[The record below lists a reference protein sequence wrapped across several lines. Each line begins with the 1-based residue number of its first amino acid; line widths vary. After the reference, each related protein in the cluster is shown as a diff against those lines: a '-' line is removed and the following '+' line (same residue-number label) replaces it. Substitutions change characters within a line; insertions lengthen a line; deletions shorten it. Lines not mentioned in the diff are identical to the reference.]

1 MIPGPVLMVAGVSL
15 LLAFVI
21 SAALTP
27 VCRGW
32 AVKRGF
38 VDRPKGEGHKEHE
51 RPIAFGGGIS
61 ITAGILVPM
70 GVLLAAAWVLG
81 EPPADR
87 LVFLDKWVPSWR
99 EWLGGVVKK
108 APVGLAIMAGAVV
121 LHLVGLID
129 DHRPLSARVKLLIQV
144 VVALAITAGVGVRS
158 AEALGTLPAVLLTT
172 FWIIAM
178 TNAFNFMDNMDG
190 LSAGVAVLTAV
201 VLAVSSMVAGQ
212 VFVPCVLMLVAGGA
226 AGFLIYNFPTAT
238 VFMGDAGSLV
248 LGYMLAV
255 CSVMTTFYDPEM
267 GTTPFG
273 VLVPVV
279 VFAIPLYDM
288 ISVIIHRL
296 RLGVS
301 IFRGDRRHF
310 SHRLVKR
317 GLSPRTAVLTIYL
330 ATLATSLPAV
340 LLPMHGWVAALLIVA
355 QCLAVVAI
363 IAILEATNGS

>member
-1 MIPGPVLMVAGVSL
+1 MISGPALMAAGVSL

-27 VCRGW
+27 LCRAW
-32 AVKRGF
+32 AIKRQF
-38 VDRPKGEGHKEHE
+38 VDRPQDEGHKKHE
-51 RPIAFGGGIS
+51 RPTAFGGGIA
-61 ITAGILVPM
+61 ITAGILLPM
-70 GVLLAAAWVLG
+70 MALLVAAWVLG
-81 EPPADR
+81 EPAGDR
-87 LVFLDKWVPSWR
+87 FAFLDKWAPSWR
-99 EWLGGVVKK
+99 GWLGGVVKK
-108 APVGLAIMAGAVV
+108 APVGLAIMIGAMV
-121 LHLVGLID
+121 LHIVGLID
-129 DHRPLSARVKLLIQV
+129 DHRPLSARVKLLAQMA
-144 VVALAITAGVGVRS
+144 VALTLTSGVGVRS
-158 AEALGTLPAVLLTT
+158 AEALGPVPAVLLTT
-172 FWIIAM
+172 FWMVAL

-201 VLAVSSMVAGQ
+201 VLAASSMVAGQ
-212 VFVPCVLMLVAGGA
+212 VFVPCVLMLVAGAA
-226 AGFLIYNFPTAT
+226 AGFLLYNFPPAT

-255 CSVMTTFYDPEM
+255 CSVMTTFYNPEM

-273 VLVPVV
+273 VLVPAV

-288 ISVIIHRL
+288 ISVITYRL

-317 GLSPRTAVLTIYL
+317 GLSPKTAVLTIYL

-363 IAILEATNGS
+363 IAVLESCNGS

>member
-1 MIPGPVLMVAGVSL
+1 MAAGVSL
-15 LLAFVI
+15 LLAFLI
-21 SAALTP
+21 SVALTP
-27 VCRGW
+27 LCRAW
-32 AVKRGF
+32 AVKRQF
-38 VDRPKGEGHKEHE
+38 VDRPQDEGHKEHE
-51 RPIAFGGGIS
+51 RPTAFGGGIA

-70 GVLLAAAWVLG
+70 GGMLLAAWLLADW
-81 EPPADR
+81 PAGR
-87 LVFLDKWVPSWR
+87 FVFLDKWAPSWR
-99 EWLGGVVKK
+99 PWLRGVVEK
-108 APVGLAIMAGAVV
+108 APVGLSIMAGALA
-121 LHLVGLID
+121 LHIVGLID
-129 DHRPLSARVKLLIQV
+129 DRRPLSARVKLLIQAAV
-144 VVALAITAGVGVRS
+144 TLAITAGVGVRS
-158 AEALGTLPAVLLTT
+158 AEALGPLPAVLLTT
-172 FWIIAM
+172 FWIIAL

-226 AGFLIYNFPTAT
+226 AGFLIYNFPPAT
-238 VFMGDAGSLV
+238 IFMGDAGSLV

-255 CSVMTTFYDPEM
+255 CAVMTTFYDPEM

-340 LLPMHGWVAALLIVA
+340 LLPVHGWVAALLIVA
-355 QCLAVVAI
+355 QCLAVVTI
-363 IAILEATNGS
+363 IAILESCNES

>member
-1 MIPGPVLMVAGVSL
+1 VIPGPVLIVAGASF
-15 LLAFVI
+15 LLAVLI
-21 SAALTP
+21 TGVLTP
-27 VCRGW
+27 VCR
-32 AVKRGF
+32 AVAVRRGF

-51 RPIAFGGGIS
+51 RPTAFGGGIA

-70 GVLLAAAWVLG
+70 GALLLAAWLLADS
-81 EPPADR
+81 PADR
-87 LVFLDKWVPSWR
+87 FVFLDKWAPSWR
-99 EWLGGVVKK
+99 PWLKGVVEK
-108 APVGLAIMAGAVV
+108 APVGLSIMAGALV
-121 LHLVGLID
+121 LHIVGLID
-129 DHRPLSARVKLLIQV
+129 DRRPLSARVKLLIQV
-144 VVALAITAGVGVRS
+144 AVALAITAGVGVRS
-158 AEALGTLPAVLLTT
+158 AEVLGPLPAVLLTT
-172 FWIIAM
+172 FWIIAL

-226 AGFLIYNFPTAT
+226 AGFLIYNFPPAT
-238 VFMGDAGSLV
+238 IFMGDAGSLV

-273 VLVPVV
+273 VLVPLV

-288 ISVIIHRL
+288 ISVVIYRV

-317 GLSPRTAVLTIYL
+317 GLSPKIAVLTIYL

-340 LLPMHGWVAALLIVA
+340 LLPLHGWVAALLIVA

-363 IAILEATNGS
+363 IAVLESCNES